1 MKAELIDQK
10 KIFKVGKLS
19 VASEKLGNTENKI
32 LKTKVYQV
40 KPTGNIIMKNETGE
54 MKDTIS

>member
-19 VASEKLGNTENKI
+19 VASEKLGNTENKS
-32 LKTKVYQV
+32 LSSKTNWKYHHEKQNRRNDGYN
-40 KPTGNIIMKNETGE
+40 KLTG
-54 MKDTIS
+54 

>member
-10 KIFKVGKLS
+10 NVFKVGKLS
-19 VASEKLGNTENKI
+19 VASEKLGNTENMR
-32 LKTKVYQV
+32 TKVYQA
-40 KPTGNIIMKNETGE
+40 KPTGNIIMKNKTGE